1 MSFNSSGD
9 KPEYQHYGAV
19 CAATAT
25 PPGQS
30 GLAVIRLSGPCC
42 AEAAARIFKPAG
54 GFPPV
59 TEMAG
64 YTCAL
69 GYIIDPADQKV
80 VDQVILTR
88 FIAPHSYTGE
98 DVIELSCHG
107 GSAVK
112 QTLLRILFDMGV
124 KPAQPGEFTRR
135 AFMHGK
141 MDLVQAEAV
150 MDLIQAGAERSAQ
163 VAAGQ
168 LRGTISRQ
176 VRKHADEL
184 YRLLAQ
190 IELILEYPEHEDTSA
205 AIRPLAG
212 QLAAQAR
219 TLQEWADSFNQ
230 GRFLREGMTVVIAG
244 RPNVGKSSLL
254 NALAGHERAIV
265 TAIPGTTRDTVEE
278 TIDLAGLPVRLI
290 DTAGL
295 RETGDPIEKIGVSR
309 TKEAV
314 RDADLVFWMLSPP
327 MPDLEAEIEAMKT
340 AGCRTVIP
348 LIGKEDLADS
358 AQWREKI
365 QGLLP
370 EGTFLTCSARTG
382 EGLEQIRRTILA
394 YYEQSGS
401 AASDEQLI
409 TSSRHKACLDRAAGC
424 VCQSADALSAGM
436 PLDIVA
442 SLLRGA
448 LDALAELTGDAV
460 SDELIQ
466 TIFSR
471 FCVGK

>member
-1 MSFNSSGD
+1 MSLKSPND
-9 KPEYQHYGAV
+9 IQEYPFYGAI
-19 CAATAT
+19 CAAAAT

-30 GLAVIRLSGPCC
+30 GLAVIRLSGPRC

-54 GFPPV
+54 NFLPV

-69 GYIIDPADQKV
+69 GYIVDPADHKV

-112 QTLLRILFDMGV
+112 QTLLRILFDMGIR
-124 KPAQPGEFTRR
+124 PAQPGEFTRR

-168 LRGTISRQ
+168 LRGAISRQ
-176 VRKHADEL
+176 VRHHADDL

-190 IELILEYPEHEDTSA
+190 IELILEYPEHEDTAA
-205 AIRPLAG
+205 AIQPLAAQLAG
-212 QLAAQAR
+212 QAR
-219 TLQEWADSFNQ
+219 ALQEWAASFSQ

-278 TIDLAGLPVRLI
+278 RVDLAGLPVRLI

-295 RETGDPIEKIGVSR
+295 RETGDPIEKIGVGR

-314 RDADLVFWMLSPP
+314 RDADLVFWLLSPP
-327 MPDLEAEIEAMKT
+327 MEDLEAEIEAMKT

-358 AQWREKI
+358 AQFLERV
-365 QGLLP
+365 QTLLP
-370 EGTFLTCSARTG
+370 DGAFLTCSAQTG
-382 EGLEQIRRTILA
+382 EGLEQIRRTILDH
-394 YYEQSGS
+394 YEQAGS

-409 TSSRHKACLDRAAGC
+409 TSSRHKACLDRAADCARQG
-424 VCQSADALSAGM
+424 SDALTAGL

-442 SLLRGA
+442 SLVRGS